1 MRKHARIVRG
11 YSGVPV
17 AALPTPV
24 PPAKN
29 QNHTCKCM
37 WHLPLPHPAGL
48 HVLMGQPIASRRYR
62 SMRITDR
69 AGIKVRYHPWTNTWS
84 LHPFG
89 QPHEVLVPRITSP
102 WIWHLRINCPC
113 TRYSTAYSAYRCR
126 HWPSLMR
133 TASTDKPIFPEIGIL
148 WRKRRAC
155 DLRIPT
161 PHGGSPAFRLA
172 WPIVATDFPDLRMHP
187 WLYLV
192 PFREPL
198 RLPVVLK
205 QPGPEAALASA
216 EVWPS
221 DACSRAFKRG
231 WQGPGEG
238 VLRPHPLPA
247 FRPRSVSPI
256 KLLLW
261 PHHGDETHLLL

>member
-1 MRKHARIVRG
+1 MLRWAGVVISVRILLTLPSLSFRHCFSIFPRGPFFSGVVRG
-11 YSGVPV
+11 EITLLLSRDIQEWPV
-17 AALPTPV
+17 TALPTPV
-24 PPAKN
+24 TPAKS

-37 WHLPLPHPAGL
+37 WHLPMPHPAGL

-102 WIWHLRINCPC
+102 WIWHLRIDCPC
-113 TRYSTAYSAYRCR
+113 TRYFEAYSAYRCR

-172 WPIVATDFPDLRMHP
+172 WPIVATDFPDL
-187 WLYLV
+187 
-192 PFREPL
+192 
-198 RLPVVLK
+198 
-205 QPGPEAALASA
+205 
-216 EVWPS
+216 
-221 DACSRAFKRG
+221 
-231 WQGPGEG
+231 
-238 VLRPHPLPA
+238 
-247 FRPRSVSPI
+247 
-256 KLLLW
+256 
-261 PHHGDETHLLL
+261 